1 MGIDGSYLFIA
12 GEIGIGIL
20 FIWDRLHPTDTFDRI
35 WDFVYPKVVFIIFS
49 GLIPFMIWG
58 FFSQYNTYQQKY
70 SKPSSFEIAMAEDK
84 AMLARVIE
92 KQKLEEQQPIQ
103 EKEENLP
110 PQKYNSGDNNFSIP
124 LEQLLEGNHGR
135 FL

>member
-12 GEIGIGIL
+12 GEIGIGI
-20 FIWDRLHPTDTFDRI
+20 FIIMSRLTDTFDRI

-58 FFSQYNTYQQKY
+58 FFAQHAAYQKAY
-70 SKPSSFEIAMAEDK
+70 SKPSWYERIVAQDK
-84 AMLARVIE
+84 IMMNEAIKE
-92 KQKLEEQQPIQ
+92 LEAQELEPVQ
-103 EKEENLP
+103 EKEEELP
-110 PQKYNSGDNNFSIP
+110 PQKYNPEDNNFSIP
-124 LEQLLEGNHGR
+124 LQKLLEGNHGR

>member
-1 MGIDGSYLFIA
+1 MEIDGFYLFIA
-12 GEIGIGIL
+12 GEVGIII
-20 FIWDRLHPTDTFDRI
+20 FIIMSRLTDTFERI

-49 GLIPFMIWG
+49 GLIPLMVWG

-70 SKPSSFEIAMAEDK
+70 SKPSSYEIAMAEDK

-124 LEQLLEGNHGR
+124 LQKLLEGNHGR

>member
-12 GEIGIGIL
+12 GEIGIGIF
-20 FIWDRLHPTDTFDRI
+20 FIMSRLTDTFDRI

-58 FFSQYNTYQQKY
+58 FFAQYAAYQRDA
-70 SKPSSFEIAMAEDK
+70 SKPSWYERIVAQDK
-84 AMLARVIE
+84 IMMNEAIKE
-92 KQKLEEQQPIQ
+92 LEAQELEPVQ
-103 EKEENLP
+103 EKEEELP
-110 PQKYNSGDNNFSIP
+110 PQKYNPEDNNFSIP
-124 LEQLLEGNHGR
+124 LQKLLEGNHGR

>member
-12 GEIGIGIL
+12 GEIGIGIF
-20 FIWDRLHPTDTFDRI
+20 FIMSRLTDTFDRI

-58 FFSQYNTYQQKY
+58 FFAQYAAYQKDY
-70 SKPSSFEIAMAEDK
+70 SKPSWYERIVAQDK
-84 AMLARVIE
+84 IMMNEAIKE
-92 KQKLEEQQPIQ
+92 LESQELQPLQ
-103 EKEENLP
+103 EKEEDLP
-110 PQKYNSGDNNFSIP
+110 PQTYSHGDNDFDIP
-124 LEQLLEGNHGR
+124 LQHLLEGNHGR